1 MLMTLINLTRRR
13 YMRNVLRFFKIYHLY
28 FEGENSELT
37 SCRSIKYI
45 SHIIRIND

>member
-13 YMRNVLRFFKIYHLY
+13 YMGDILHFFKIYHRY
-28 FEGENSELT
+28 VEGENSDLT